1 MIREALQALHTG
13 ADNETLDL
21 GRVSWS
27 ASFIAV
33 AGAAAMNW
41 WHGVTINLQELAVA
55 LGVIAGAHG
64 GALFLKK
71 DTEPKAKV
79 LE

>member
-1 MIREALQALHTG
+1 MVREAMRALHTG
-13 ADNETLDL
+13 VDNETLDL

-27 ASFIAV
+27 LSFATV
-33 AGAAAMNW
+33 AGAAFLNW
-41 WHGVTINLQELAVA
+41 WHGAIIGVQELATA
-55 LGVIAGAHG
+55 LGLVAAAHG

-71 DTEPKAKV
+71 DTEPKPKV